1 MAYRNLAFHVPWQKA
16 MNISAF
22 RLALAA
28 FGFSAVSLAAQVQ
41 AGAVFS
47 GEGLRSFY
55 FAVGNYYQVPD
66 REVVVVRE
74 RAIPPDEVPVVFYIA
89 QKARVEPTVIVD
101 LRRRGLTWAD
111 VALHFRLDPDVYYFR
126 GGPPY
131 GKAYGYWKN
140 HPPRDAEVVDA
151 VNVHF
156 LSDYHRV
163 PPDAVRAQRSR
174 GSSYAEVGRGFE
186 AKSRKGEDARRG
198 DDDDDQGHGRSHNHG
213 HGKGH
218 DH

>member
-1 MAYRNLAFHVPWQKA
+1 
-16 MNISAF
+16 MNITAIH
-22 RLALAA
+22 LILTA
-28 FGFSAVSLAAQVQ
+28 FGFSALSVAAQIQ
-41 AGAVFS
+41 AGAVVS
-47 GEGLRSFY
+47 GQGLRSFY
-55 FAVGNYYQVPD
+55 FAIGNYYQVPE

-74 RAIPPDEVPVVFYIA
+74 RAVPPDEVPVVFFV
-89 QKARVEPTVIVD
+89 ARQAHLEPTVIVD
-101 LRRRGLTWAD
+101 LRRRGLSWSD
-111 VALHFRLDPDVYYFR
+111 VAVHFRLDPDIYYFS

-131 GKAYGYWKN
+131 GHAYGYWKK

-163 PPDAVRAQRSR
+163 SPDSVRANRSR
-174 GSSYAEVGRGFE
+174 GSSYAFVAQGFE
-186 AKSRKGEDARRG
+186 TKAGKGEAHRKGDRDE
-198 DDDDDQGHGRSHNHG
+198 DDDHGHPHDHG

>member
-1 MAYRNLAFHVPWQKA
+1 
-16 MNISAF
+16 MNQSSK
-22 RLALAA
+22 LVVLAA
-28 FGFSAVSLAAQVQ
+28 VGFSALSAAAQVQ
-41 AGAVFS
+41 AGAVVS

-55 FAVGNYYQVPD
+55 FAIGNYYQVPE

-74 RAIPPDEVPVVFYIA
+74 RAVPPDEVPVVFFV
-89 QKARVEPTVIVD
+89 ARQAHVQPTVIVD
-101 LRRRGLTWAD
+101 LRRRGLSWSD
-111 VALHFRLDPDVYYFR
+111 IALHFRLDPDIYYFR

-131 GKAYGYWKN
+131 GHAYGYWKK
-140 HPPRDAEVVDA
+140 HSPRDAEVIDA

-163 PPDAVRAQRSR
+163 SPDIVRADRSR
-174 GSSYAEVGRGFE
+174 GSSYAFVAQNFE
-186 AKSRKGEDARRG
+186 IKAHKGEAHKKGDRDG
-198 DDDDDQGHGRSHNHG
+198 DDDHGPSHDHG